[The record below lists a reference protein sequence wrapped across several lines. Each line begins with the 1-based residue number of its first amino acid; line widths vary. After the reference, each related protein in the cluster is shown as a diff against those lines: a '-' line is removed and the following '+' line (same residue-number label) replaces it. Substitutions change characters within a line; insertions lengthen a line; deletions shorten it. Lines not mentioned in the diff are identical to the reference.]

1 MKFNKV
7 ALSIACAAGF
17 TVAGAAA
24 ANADTVMVK
33 SGDTLSQI
41 ADENNTTVSS
51 IQSLNSLQNIHLIF
65 PGQKLVISTNNGD
78 AAASTQQSAQ
88 TTQQAS
94 QQQTTQ
100 QASQQQTTQQA
111 SQQQTTQQASQQQTT
126 QQASQQQTT
135 QQASQQQTMQTT
147 QQAVASSSEQAARD
161 WIASRESGGS
171 YTAQNGNYYGKYQ
184 LSRAYLGGDYSAENQ
199 ERVADSYVLNR
210 YGSWA
215 NAKAH
220 WLQNGWY

>member
-24 ANADTVMVK
+24 ANADTVTVK
-33 SGDTLSQI
+33 AGDTLSQI

-65 PGQKLVISTNNGD
+65 PGQKLVINANNGD
-78 AAASTQQSAQ
+78 AAVSTQQSAQTTQQSAQTTQQSAQTTQQSAQ

-94 QQQTTQ
+94 QQQTV
-100 QASQQQTTQQA
+100 
-111 SQQQTTQQASQQQTT
+111 
-126 QQASQQQTT
+126 
-135 QQASQQQTMQTT
+135 QTT

-184 LSRAYLGGDYSAENQ
+184 L
-199 ERVADSYVLNR
+199 
-210 YGSWA
+210 
-215 NAKAH
+215 
-220 WLQNGWY
+220 

>member
-24 ANADTVMVK
+24 ANADTVTVK

-65 PGQKLVISTNNGD
+65 PGQKLVINANNGN
-78 AAASTQQSAQ
+78 AAVSTQQSAQ

-100 QASQQQTTQQA
+100 QASQQQTMQQA
-111 SQQQTTQQASQQQTT
+111 SQQQTM
-126 QQASQQQTT
+126 

-161 WIASRESGGS
+161 WIAARESGGS

-184 LSRAYLGGDYSAENQ
+184 LSSAYLGGDYSAENQ
-199 ERVADSYVLNR
+199 ERVANSYVLNR

-215 NAKAH
+215 NAKSH

>member
-24 ANADTVMVK
+24 ANADTGTVK

-65 PGQKLVISTNNGD
+65 PGQKLVINANNGD
-78 AAASTQQSAQ
+78 AAVSTQQSAQ
-88 TTQQAS
+88 TVQQAS

-100 QASQQQTTQQA
+100 QASQQQTVQQSTQ
-111 SQQQTTQQASQQQTT
+111 TM
-126 QQASQQQTT
+126 

-184 LSRAYLGGDYSAENQ
+184 LSSAYLGGDYSAENQ
-199 ERVADSYVLNR
+199 ERVANSYVLNR

-215 NAKAH
+215 NAKSH

>member
-24 ANADTVMVK
+24 ANADTVTVK

-65 PGQKLVISTNNGD
+65 PGQKLVINANNGD
-78 AAASTQQSAQ
+78 AAVSTQQSAQ
-88 TTQQAS
+88 TVQQAS
-94 QQQTTQ
+94 QQQTVQQSTQ
-100 QASQQQTTQQA
+100 TM
-111 SQQQTTQQASQQQTT
+111 
-126 QQASQQQTT
+126 

-184 LSRAYLGGDYSAENQ
+184 LSSAYLGGDYSVENQ
-199 ERVADSYVLNR
+199 ERVANSYVLNR

-215 NAKAH
+215 NAKSH

>member
-24 ANADTVMVK
+24 ANADTVTVK

-65 PGQKLVISTNNGD
+65 PGQKLVINANNGD
-78 AAASTQQSAQ
+78 AAVSTQQSAQ
-88 TTQQAS
+88 TVQQVS
-94 QQQTTQ
+94 QQQTM
-100 QASQQQTTQQA
+100 
-111 SQQQTTQQASQQQTT
+111 

-161 WIASRESGGS
+161 WIAARESGGS

-184 LSRAYLGGDYSAENQ
+184 LSSAYLGGDYSAENQ
-199 ERVADSYVLNR
+199 ERVANSYVLNR

-215 NAKAH
+215 NAKSH

>member
-17 TVAGAAA
+17 TVAGATA
-24 ANADTVMVK
+24 ANADTVTVK

-65 PGQKLVISTNNGD
+65 PGQKLVINANNGD
-78 AAASTQQSAQ
+78 VAVSTQQSAQ

-94 QQQTTQ
+94 QQQTMQ
-100 QASQQQTTQQA
+100 QASQQQTM
-111 SQQQTTQQASQQQTT
+111 
-126 QQASQQQTT
+126 

-184 LSRAYLGGDYSAENQ
+184 LSSAYLGGDYSAENQ
-199 ERVADSYVLNR
+199 ERVANSYVLNR

-215 NAKAH
+215 NAKSH

>member
-24 ANADTVMVK
+24 ANADTVTVK

-65 PGQKLVISTNNGD
+65 PGQRLVINANNGD
-78 AAASTQQSAQ
+78 AAVSTQQSAQTTQQSAQ

-94 QQQTTQ
+94 QQQTM
-100 QASQQQTTQQA
+100 
-111 SQQQTTQQASQQQTT
+111 
-126 QQASQQQTT
+126 

-147 QQAVASSSEQAARD
+147 QQAVASLSEQAARD

-184 LSRAYLGGDYSAENQ
+184 LSSAYLGGDYSAENQ
-199 ERVADSYVLNR
+199 ERVANSYVLNR

-215 NAKAH
+215 NAKSH

>member
-24 ANADTVMVK
+24 ANADTVTVK

-65 PGQKLVISTNNGD
+65 PGQKLVINANNGD
-78 AAASTQQSAQ
+78 AAVSTQQSAQ
-88 TTQQAS
+88 TM
-94 QQQTTQ
+94 
-100 QASQQQTTQQA
+100 
-111 SQQQTTQQASQQQTT
+111 

-135 QQASQQQTMQTT
+135 QQASQQQTMQQASQQQTTQTT

-184 LSRAYLGGDYSAENQ
+184 LSSAYLGGDYSAENQ
-199 ERVADSYVLNR
+199 ERVANSYVLNR

-215 NAKAH
+215 NAKSH

>member
-24 ANADTVMVK
+24 ANADTVTVK

-65 PGQKLVISTNNGD
+65 PGQKLVINANNGN
-78 AAASTQQSAQ
+78 AAVSTQQSA
-88 TTQQAS
+88 
-94 QQQTTQ
+94 
-100 QASQQQTTQQA
+100 
-111 SQQQTTQQASQQQTT
+111 QTTQQASQQQTT

-161 WIASRESGGS
+161 WIAARESGGS

-184 LSRAYLGGDYSAENQ
+184 LSSAYLGGDYSAENQ

-215 NAKAH
+215 NAKSH

>member
-24 ANADTVMVK
+24 ANADTVTVK

-65 PGQKLVISTNNGD
+65 PGQKLVINANNGD
-78 AAASTQQSAQ
+78 AAVSTQQSAQ
-88 TTQQAS
+88 TTQQSAQTTQQAP

-100 QASQQQTTQQA
+100 QAP
-111 SQQQTTQQASQQQTT
+111 
-126 QQASQQQTT
+126 
-135 QQASQQQTMQTT
+135 QQQTMQTT

-184 LSRAYLGGDYSAENQ
+184 LSSAYLGGDYSAENQ
-199 ERVADSYVLNR
+199 ERVANSYVLNR

-215 NAKAH
+215 NAKSH

>member
-24 ANADTVMVK
+24 ANADTVTVK

-65 PGQKLVISTNNGD
+65 PGQKLVINTNNGD
-78 AAASTQQSAQ
+78 AAVSTQQSAQ
-88 TTQQAS
+88 TV
-94 QQQTTQ
+94 
-100 QASQQQTTQQA
+100 
-111 SQQQTTQQASQQQTT
+111 QQASQQQTT

-161 WIASRESGGS
+161 WIAARESGGS

-184 LSRAYLGGDYSAENQ
+184 LSSAYLGGDYSAENQ

-215 NAKAH
+215 NAKSH

>member
-24 ANADTVMVK
+24 ANADTVTVK

-65 PGQKLVISTNNGD
+65 PGQKLVINANNGD
-78 AAASTQQSAQ
+78 AAVSTQQSAQ

-100 QASQQQTTQQA
+100 QASQQQTMQQA
-111 SQQQTTQQASQQQTT
+111 SQQQTMQQSA
-126 QQASQQQTT
+126 QTT

-184 LSRAYLGGDYSAENQ
+184 LSSAYLGGDYSAENQ

-215 NAKAH
+215 NAKSH

>member
-24 ANADTVMVK
+24 ANADTVTVK

-65 PGQKLVISTNNGD
+65 PGQKLVINANNGD
-78 AAASTQQSAQ
+78 AAVSTQQSAQ
-88 TTQQAS
+88 TVQQAS
-94 QQQTTQ
+94 HQQTTQ

-111 SQQQTTQQASQQQTT
+111 SQQQK
-126 QQASQQQTT
+126 
-135 QQASQQQTMQTT
+135 MQTT

-184 LSRAYLGGDYSAENQ
+184 LSSAYLGGDYSAENQ
-199 ERVADSYVLNR
+199 ERVANSYVLNR

-215 NAKAH
+215 NAKSH

>member
-24 ANADTVMVK
+24 ANADTVTVK

-65 PGQKLVISTNNGD
+65 PGQKLVINANNGD
-78 AAASTQQSAQ
+78 AAVSTQQSAQ

-100 QASQQQTTQQA
+100 QASQQQTMQQSA
-111 SQQQTTQQASQQQTT
+111 
-126 QQASQQQTT
+126 QTT

-184 LSRAYLGGDYSAENQ
+184 LSSAYLGGDYSAENQ
-199 ERVADSYVLNR
+199 ERVANSYVLNR

-215 NAKAH
+215 NAKSH

>member
-24 ANADTVMVK
+24 ANADTVTVK

-65 PGQKLVISTNNGD
+65 PGQKLVINANNGD
-78 AAASTQQSAQ
+78 AAVSTQQSAQ
-88 TTQQAS
+88 TV
-94 QQQTTQ
+94 
-100 QASQQQTTQQA
+100 
-111 SQQQTTQQASQQQTT
+111 
-126 QQASQQQTT
+126 

-184 LSRAYLGGDYSAENQ
+184 LSSAYLGGDYSAENK
-199 ERVADSYVLNR
+199 ERVANSYVLNR

-215 NAKAH
+215 NAKSH

>member
-24 ANADTVMVK
+24 ANADTVTVK

-65 PGQKLVISTNNGD
+65 PGQRLVINANNGD
-78 AAASTQQSAQ
+78 AAVSTQQSAQTTQQSAQTTQQSAQTTQQSAQ

-94 QQQTTQ
+94 QQQTM
-100 QASQQQTTQQA
+100 
-111 SQQQTTQQASQQQTT
+111 
-126 QQASQQQTT
+126 

-184 LSRAYLGGDYSAENQ
+184 LSSAYLGGDYSAENQ
-199 ERVADSYVLNR
+199 ERVANSYVLNR

-215 NAKAH
+215 NAKSH

>member
-1 MKFNKV
+1 M
-7 ALSIACAAGF
+7 
-17 TVAGAAA
+17 T
-24 ANADTVMVK
+24 
-33 SGDTLSQI
+33 
-41 ADENNTTVSS
+41 
-51 IQSLNSLQNIHLIF
+51 QNIHLIF
-65 PGQKLVISTNNGD
+65 PGQKLVINANNGD
-78 AAASTQQSAQ
+78 AAVSTQQSAQ

-100 QASQQQTTQQA
+100 QASQQQTTQRA
-111 SQQQTTQQASQQQTT
+111 SQQQAP
-126 QQASQQQTT
+126 
-135 QQASQQQTMQTT
+135 QQQTMQTT

-184 LSRAYLGGDYSAENQ
+184 LSSAYLGGDYSAENQ
-199 ERVADSYVLNR
+199 ERVANSYVLNR

-215 NAKAH
+215 NAKSH

>member
-7 ALSIACAAGF
+7 ALSIACAAVF

-24 ANADTVMVK
+24 ANADTVTVK

-65 PGQKLVISTNNGD
+65 PGQKLVINANNGD
-78 AAASTQQSAQ
+78 AAVSTQQSA
-88 TTQQAS
+88 
-94 QQQTTQ
+94 
-100 QASQQQTTQQA
+100 
-111 SQQQTTQQASQQQTT
+111 
-126 QQASQQQTT
+126 QTT

-184 LSRAYLGGDYSAENQ
+184 LSSAYLGGDYSAENQ
-199 ERVADSYVLNR
+199 ERVANSYVLNR

-215 NAKAH
+215 NAKSH

>member
-24 ANADTVMVK
+24 ANADTVTVK

-65 PGQKLVISTNNGD
+65 PGQKLVINANNGD
-78 AAASTQQSAQ
+78 AAVSTQQSAQ

-100 QASQQQTTQQA
+100 QASQQQMTQQASQQQMTQQASQQQMTQQA
-111 SQQQTTQQASQQQTT
+111 SQQQT
-126 QQASQQQTT
+126 
-135 QQASQQQTMQTT
+135 SQQQTMQTT

-184 LSRAYLGGDYSAENQ
+184 LSSAYLGGDYSAENQ

-215 NAKAH
+215 NAKSH

>member
-24 ANADTVMVK
+24 ANADTVTVK

-65 PGQKLVISTNNGD
+65 PGQKLVINANNGD
-78 AAASTQQSAQ
+78 AAVSTQQSAQ
-88 TTQQAS
+88 TVQQAS
-94 QQQTTQ
+94 QQQTM
-100 QASQQQTTQQA
+100 
-111 SQQQTTQQASQQQTT
+111 

-161 WIASRESGGS
+161 WIAARESGGS

-184 LSRAYLGGDYSAENQ
+184 LSSAYLGGDYSAENQ
-199 ERVADSYVLNR
+199 ERVANSYVLNR

-215 NAKAH
+215 NAKSH

>member
-24 ANADTVMVK
+24 ANADTVTVK

-65 PGQKLVISTNNGD
+65 PGQKLVINANNGD
-78 AAASTQQSAQ
+78 AAVSTQQSAQTTQQSAQ

-100 QASQQQTTQQA
+100 QASQQQT
-111 SQQQTTQQASQQQTT
+111 
-126 QQASQQQTT
+126 
-135 QQASQQQTMQTT
+135 SQQQTMQTT

-184 LSRAYLGGDYSAENQ
+184 LSSAYLGGDYSAENQ

-215 NAKAH
+215 NAKSH

>member
-24 ANADTVMVK
+24 ANADTVTVK

-65 PGQKLVISTNNGD
+65 PGQKLVINANNGD
-78 AAASTQQSAQ
+78 AAVSTQQSA
-88 TTQQAS
+88 
-94 QQQTTQ
+94 
-100 QASQQQTTQQA
+100 
-111 SQQQTTQQASQQQTT
+111 
-126 QQASQQQTT
+126 QTT

-184 LSRAYLGGDYSAENQ
+184 HSSAYLGGAYSAENQ
-199 ERVADSYVLNR
+199 ERVANSYVLNR

-215 NAKAH
+215 NAKSH

>member
-24 ANADTVMVK
+24 ANADTVTVK

-65 PGQKLVISTNNGD
+65 PGQKLVINSNNGD
-78 AAASTQQSAQ
+78 AAVSTQQSAQ

-100 QASQQQTTQQA
+100 QASQQQTMQQA
-111 SQQQTTQQASQQQTT
+111 SQQQTM
-126 QQASQQQTT
+126 

-184 LSRAYLGGDYSAENQ
+184 LSSAYLGGDYSAENQ
-199 ERVADSYVLNR
+199 ERVANSYVLNR

-215 NAKAH
+215 NAKSH

>member
-24 ANADTVMVK
+24 ANADTVTVK

-65 PGQKLVISTNNGD
+65 PGQKLVINANNGD
-78 AAASTQQSAQ
+78 AAVSTQQSAQTTQQSAQ

-94 QQQTTQ
+94 QQQTM
-100 QASQQQTTQQA
+100 
-111 SQQQTTQQASQQQTT
+111 
-126 QQASQQQTT
+126 

-184 LSRAYLGGDYSAENQ
+184 LSSAYLGGDYSAENQ
-199 ERVADSYVLNR
+199 ERVANSYVLNR

-215 NAKAH
+215 NAKSH

>member
-65 PGQKLVISTNNGD
+65 PGQKLVINTNNGD
-78 AAASTQQSAQ
+78 AAASTQQSA
-88 TTQQAS
+88 
-94 QQQTTQ
+94 QTTQ

-171 YTAQNGNYYGKYQ
+171 YTAQNGTYYGKYQ

>member
-24 ANADTVMVK
+24 ANADTVTVK

-65 PGQKLVISTNNGD
+65 PGQKLVINANNGD
-78 AAASTQQSAQ
+78 AAVSTQQSA
-88 TTQQAS
+88 
-94 QQQTTQ
+94 
-100 QASQQQTTQQA
+100 
-111 SQQQTTQQASQQQTT
+111 
-126 QQASQQQTT
+126 QTT

-161 WIASRESGGS
+161 WIASRESGSS

-184 LSRAYLGGDYSAENQ
+184 LSSAYLGGDYSAENQ

-215 NAKAH
+215 NAKSH

>member
-24 ANADTVMVK
+24 ANADTVTVK

-65 PGQKLVISTNNGD
+65 PGQKLVINANNGD
-78 AAASTQQSAQ
+78 AAVSTQQSAQ
-88 TTQQAS
+88 TM
-94 QQQTTQ
+94 
-100 QASQQQTTQQA
+100 
-111 SQQQTTQQASQQQTT
+111 QQASQQQTT

-184 LSRAYLGGDYSAENQ
+184 LSSAYLGGDYSAENQ
-199 ERVADSYVLNR
+199 ERVANSYVLNR

-215 NAKAH
+215 NAKSH

>member
-24 ANADTVMVK
+24 ANADTVTVK

-65 PGQKLVISTNNGD
+65 PGQKLVINANNGD
-78 AAASTQQSAQ
+78 AAVSTQQSAQ

-100 QASQQQTTQQA
+100 QASQQQTM
-111 SQQQTTQQASQQQTT
+111 
-126 QQASQQQTT
+126 

-184 LSRAYLGGDYSAENQ
+184 LSSAYLGGDYSAENQ
-199 ERVADSYVLNR
+199 ERVANSYVLNR

-215 NAKAH
+215 NAKSH

>member
-24 ANADTVMVK
+24 ANADTVTVK

-65 PGQKLVISTNNGD
+65 PGQKLVINANNGD
-78 AAASTQQSAQ
+78 AAVSTQQSAQ

-100 QASQQQTTQQA
+100 QASQQQTM
-111 SQQQTTQQASQQQTT
+111 
-126 QQASQQQTT
+126 

-184 LSRAYLGGDYSAENQ
+184 LSSAYLGGDYSAENQ
-199 ERVADSYVLNR
+199 ERVANSYVLDR

-215 NAKAH
+215 NAKSH

>member
-24 ANADTVMVK
+24 ANADTVTVK

-65 PGQKLVISTNNGD
+65 PGQKLVINANNGD
-78 AAASTQQSAQ
+78 VAVSTQQSAQ

-94 QQQTTQ
+94 QQQTMQ
-100 QASQQQTTQQA
+100 QSAQTTQQA
-111 SQQQTTQQASQQQTT
+111 SQQQTTQR
-126 QQASQQQTT
+126 
-135 QQASQQQTMQTT
+135 ASQQQTMQTT

-184 LSRAYLGGDYSAENQ
+184 LSSAYLGGDYSAENQ
-199 ERVADSYVLNR
+199 ERVANSYVLNR

-215 NAKAH
+215 NAKSH

>member
-24 ANADTVMVK
+24 ANADTVTVK

-65 PGQKLVISTNNGD
+65 PGQKLVINANNGD
-78 AAASTQQSAQ
+78 AAVSTQQSAQ
-88 TTQQAS
+88 TV
-94 QQQTTQ
+94 
-100 QASQQQTTQQA
+100 
-111 SQQQTTQQASQQQTT
+111 QQASQQQTT

-147 QQAVASSSEQAARD
+147 QQAVASSSEHAARD
-161 WIASRESGGS
+161 WIAARESGGS

-184 LSRAYLGGDYSAENQ
+184 LSSAYLGGDYSAENQ

-215 NAKAH
+215 NAKSH

>member
-17 TVAGAAA
+17 TFAGAAA
-24 ANADTVMVK
+24 ANADTVTVK

-65 PGQKLVISTNNGD
+65 PGQKLVINANNGD
-78 AAASTQQSAQ
+78 AAVSPQQSAQ

-94 QQQTTQ
+94 QQQTM
-100 QASQQQTTQQA
+100 
-111 SQQQTTQQASQQQTT
+111 QQASQQQTT

-184 LSRAYLGGDYSAENQ
+184 LSSAYLGGDYSAENQ

-215 NAKAH
+215 NAKSH

>member
-24 ANADTVMVK
+24 ANADTVTVK

-65 PGQKLVISTNNGD
+65 PGQKLVINANNGD
-78 AAASTQQSAQ
+78 AAVSTQQSAQ

-100 QASQQQTTQQA
+100 QASQQQMTQQA
-111 SQQQTTQQASQQQTT
+111 SQQQT
-126 QQASQQQTT
+126 
-135 QQASQQQTMQTT
+135 SQQQTMQTT
-147 QQAVASSSEQAARD
+147 QQAVASSSEHAARD

-184 LSRAYLGGDYSAENQ
+184 LSSAYLGGDYSAENQ

-215 NAKAH
+215 NAKSH

>member
-24 ANADTVMVK
+24 ANADTVTVK

-65 PGQKLVISTNNGD
+65 PGQKLVINANNGD
-78 AAASTQQSAQ
+78 AAVSTQQSAQ

-94 QQQTTQ
+94 QQQTM
-100 QASQQQTTQQA
+100 
-111 SQQQTTQQASQQQTT
+111 

-161 WIASRESGGS
+161 WIAARESGGS

-184 LSRAYLGGDYSAENQ
+184 LSSAYLGGDYSAENQ

-215 NAKAH
+215 NAKSH

>member
-24 ANADTVMVK
+24 ANADTVTVK

-65 PGQKLVISTNNGD
+65 PGQKLVINANNGD
-78 AAASTQQSAQ
+78 AAVSTQQSAQTTQQSAQTTQQSAQ

-94 QQQTTQ
+94 QQQTM
-100 QASQQQTTQQA
+100 
-111 SQQQTTQQASQQQTT
+111 
-126 QQASQQQTT
+126 

-184 LSRAYLGGDYSAENQ
+184 LSSAYLGGDYSAENQ
-199 ERVADSYVLNR
+199 ERVANSYVLNR

-215 NAKAH
+215 NAKSH

>member
-65 PGQKLVISTNNGD
+65 TGQKLVINTNNGD

-111 SQQQTTQQASQQQTT
+111 SQQQTM

>member
-24 ANADTVMVK
+24 ANADTVTVK

-65 PGQKLVISTNNGD
+65 PGQKLVINANNGD
-78 AAASTQQSAQ
+78 AAVSTQQSAQ

-100 QASQQQTTQQA
+100 QSAQTTQQA
-111 SQQQTTQQASQQQTT
+111 SQQQTTQR
-126 QQASQQQTT
+126 
-135 QQASQQQTMQTT
+135 ASQQQTMQTT
-147 QQAVASSSEQAARD
+147 QQAVSSSSEQAARD

-184 LSRAYLGGDYSAENQ
+184 LSSAYLGGDYSAENQ

-215 NAKAH
+215 NAKSH

>member
-17 TVAGAAA
+17 TVAGAGA
-24 ANADTVMVK
+24 ANADTVTVK

-51 IQSLNSLQNIHLIF
+51 IQSLNSLKNIHLIF
-65 PGQKLVISTNNGD
+65 PGQKLVINANNGD
-78 AAASTQQSAQ
+78 AAVSTQQSAQTTQQSAQ

-100 QASQQQTTQQA
+100 TTQQITTQQTTQQA
-111 SQQQTTQQASQQQTT
+111 I
-126 QQASQQQTT
+126 
-135 QQASQQQTMQTT
+135 
-147 QQAVASSSEQAARD
+147 ASSSEQAARD

-184 LSRAYLGGDYSAENQ
+184 LSSAYLGGDYSAENQ
-199 ERVADSYVLNR
+199 ERVANSYVLNR

-220 WLQNGWY
+220 WMQNGWY

>member
-17 TVAGAAA
+17 TFAGAAA
-24 ANADTVMVK
+24 ANADTVTVK

-65 PGQKLVISTNNGD
+65 PGQKLVINANNGD
-78 AAASTQQSAQ
+78 AAVSTQQSAQ

-94 QQQTTQ
+94 QQQTT
-100 QASQQQTTQQA
+100 
-111 SQQQTTQQASQQQTT
+111 
-126 QQASQQQTT
+126 
-135 QQASQQQTMQTT
+135 QTT

-184 LSRAYLGGDYSAENQ
+184 LSSAYLGGDYSAENQ

-215 NAKAH
+215 NAKSH

>member
-24 ANADTVMVK
+24 ANADTVTVK

-65 PGQKLVISTNNGD
+65 PGQKLVINANNGD
-78 AAASTQQSAQ
+78 ATVSTQQSAQ

-100 QASQQQTTQQA
+100 QASQQQMTQQASQQQMTQQASQQQMTQQA
-111 SQQQTTQQASQQQTT
+111 SQQQT
-126 QQASQQQTT
+126 
-135 QQASQQQTMQTT
+135 SQQQTMQTT

-184 LSRAYLGGDYSAENQ
+184 LSSAYLGGDYSAENQ

-215 NAKAH
+215 NAKSH